1 MTQYLAYDIG
11 GTSLKYALIDK
22 AGHIIKKS
30 SMATYKDNLDGFLRT
45 LYAVADKFK
54 GQFNGI
60 AVCAP
65 GKVDTQNKI
74 IHYGGALTFLDGLNI
89 QKTLGDKYQ
98 VPVGVENDGKAAAL
112 CEQWLGEL
120 HDVNTGAIMTLGT
133 GVGGGILIDNRVLH
147 GHHFQAGELSWMI
160 TNQHQGV
167 KNMAAY
173 TGHSCSAVN
182 MIKAINLSLKN
193 LNLTD
198 GRAAFAAIKAGNPI
212 AIKIFKHFCLNVA
225 VLILNIQSVI
235 DGSKIVIGG
244 GVSSQPILITEIKN
258 QFNRI
263 LDHNP
268 MLKKQVKP
276 PEIVAAKFRNDT
288 NLYGALYALL
298 LELNGQVVR

>member
-22 AGHIIKKS
+22 AGHIIQKG
-30 SMATYKDNLDGFLRT
+30 SMATRKDSLTAFIQS
-45 LYAVADKFK
+45 LYDIADEFK

-65 GKVDTQNKI
+65 GKIDTQNKI
-74 IHYGGALTFLDGLNI
+74 IHYGGAITILDGLNI

-120 HDVNTGAIMTLGT
+120 HDVNTGAVMTLGT

-147 GHHFQAGELSWMI
+147 GRDFQAGELSWMI
-160 TNQHQGV
+160 TNQNQGV
-167 KNMAAY
+167 KNMTSY

-182 MIKAINLSLKN
+182 MIKAINLKLRN

-198 GRAAFAAIKAGNPI
+198 GRAAFAAINAGNPI
-212 AIKIFKHFCLNVA
+212 AVKIFKQYCLNVA
-225 VLILNIQSVI
+225 VLILNVQAVI
-235 DGSKIVIGG
+235 NGSKIVIGG
-244 GVSSQPILITEIKN
+244 GVSSQRVLIEEIKN

-263 LDHNP
+263 LNHNP
-268 MLKKQVKP
+268 MLKNQVTP
-276 PEIVAAKFRNDT
+276 PEIVAAKFKNDT